1 MQRSQAFIDPAQGLC
16 RDVKVTEGA
25 GMKIIS
31 LNVGLPREVS
41 YKGKTVTT
49 GIFKQPV
56 TGRLMMRRLN
66 LDGDRQADLK
76 VHGGAEKAVYL
87 YPAEHYE
94 WWRGE
99 LPEVDFTPGIFGE
112 NLTVSGL
119 REDKVNIGDRF
130 RIGQAEVMVTQPRLP
145 CYKLGVRFG
154 RDDIIKRFL
163 ESGRTG
169 FYLAVLREGE
179 VGAGDQVEL
188 LSRAAECFTVADL
201 TSLFVRERRN
211 PEKLRR
217 AVSVAALP
225 ESWRDWV
232 RQQSENSA

>member
-1 MQRSQAFIDPAQGLC
+1 
-16 RDVKVTEGA
+16 
-25 GMKIIS
+25 MKIIS

-41 YKGKTVTT
+41 GKGKTVAT

-76 VHGGAEKAVYL
+76 VHGGAEKAVCL

-119 REDKVNIGDRF
+119 REDEVNIGDRF

-145 CYKLGVRFG
+145 CYKLGLRFG
-154 RDDIIKRFL
+154 RDDLIKRFL

-179 VGAGDQVEL
+179 VGAGDQVER
-188 LSRAAECFTVADL
+188 LSRAAEGFTVADL

-225 ESWRDWV
+225 ESWRDWI
-232 RQQSENSA
+232 RQQLEDSD